1 MPYRPRKYTKEPQP
15 RFLNQNDFRNYYAQP
30 HIEELKKQTLISDA
44 KIFGESKR
52 FLPADPNERI

>member
-44 KIFGESKR
+44 GNIR
-52 FLPADPNERI
+52 RIEKNPSR